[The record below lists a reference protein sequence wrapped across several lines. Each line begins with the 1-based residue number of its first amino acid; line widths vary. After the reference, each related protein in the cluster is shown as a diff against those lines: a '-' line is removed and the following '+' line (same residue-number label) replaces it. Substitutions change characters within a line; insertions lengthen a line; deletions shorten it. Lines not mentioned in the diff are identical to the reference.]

1 MASMSPVV
9 ESNTSQ
15 LVSSGYL
22 SNVMETS
29 IVVHVGAVAVGGGV
43 GALVVGF
50 GVGGKV
56 LGFGV
61 GLGVGSFVGGAVGG
75 GVTAGGTG
83 CCCCIASSPA
93 CCPPSSSLLTLNDLV
108 SLAPTNSPPLIISFF
123 DDKYRRMYPPSPH
136 LQHIPSSNTSNI
148 VNTYSPFKRQI
159 VSTCVVPANDSSYG
173 VEVTT
178 ILPDTELIMFQVV
191 SKGYLSSVI
200 DISIVMHVDD
210 SDAGGGVVVVVAVVG
225 VEPPVVAGGVIGDC
239 GCCCCPLL
247 SIKGIANVVLS
258 SYSNSPPLAMINPF
272 IVLTVYLPSPHEQH
286 SPSPYSSNIASY
298 TPVFHR
304 RRRNKLLVHQQWN
317 MP

>member
-22 SNVMETS
+22 SNVMDTS

-75 GVTAGGTG
+75 GVTGGGTG
-83 CCCCIASSPA
+83 CCCIASSPP
-93 CCPPSSSLLTLNDLV
+93 CCPPSSTLIINDLV
-108 SLAPTNSPPLIISFF
+108 SRAPNSPPLIISFF

-159 VSTCVVPANDSSYG
+159 VSICVVPANDSSYG
-173 VEVTT
+173 DDVTT
-178 ILPDTELIMFQVV
+178 ISPDTELIMFQVV
-191 SKGYLSSVI
+191 SEGYLSRVTE
-200 DISIVMHVDD
+200 ISIVMHFDD
-210 SDAGGGVVVVVAVVG
+210 DDDTGGGVVVVAVVG
-225 VEPPVVAGGVIGDC
+225 VEPPVVAGGGIGDC

-258 SYSNSPPLAMINPF
+258 SYSNSPPLAIINPF

-286 SPSPYSSNIASY
+286 KPSP
-298 TPVFHR
+298 
-304 RRRNKLLVHQQWN
+304 
-317 MP
+317 